1 MNTNS
6 CQLLGLS
13 DLSSIVVRRKDQEEI
28 TIFMISVEG
37 LAAETCYTKIHKP
50 ELNIQ
55 PQRNNIVNAHKHAN
69 IQDSNIIM
77 IQVINEDAYIRTKS
91 WMSYLPHY

>member
-1 MNTNS
+1 MNTYS

-28 TIFMISVEG
+28 TIFMISAEG
-37 LAAETCYTKIHKP
+37 LAAETCYTKIHIP

-77 IQVINEDAYIRTKS
+77 I
-91 WMSYLPHY
+91 